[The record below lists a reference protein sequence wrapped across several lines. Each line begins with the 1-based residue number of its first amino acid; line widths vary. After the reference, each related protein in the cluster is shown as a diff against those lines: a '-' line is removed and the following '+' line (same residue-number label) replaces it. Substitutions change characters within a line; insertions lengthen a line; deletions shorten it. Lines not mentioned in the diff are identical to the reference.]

1 VGTISGLA
9 GRTYEDRLKELEI
22 VTLEERR
29 HQMDIQTY
37 KILSGKERV
46 DPNCWFTM
54 ASDSERVTRQSAD
67 PLNIRPGAPRL
78 DIRRIFYSQRVA
90 DSWNSV
96 PHDIKNSVSVTA
108 LKNAY
113 RRHRDAM
120 LAPA

>member
-1 VGTISGLA
+1 MISGLA
-9 GRTYEDRLKELEI
+9 GRMYEDRLKELGI

-29 HQMDIQTY
+29 HQMDMLQTY
-37 KILSGKERV
+37 KILSGREKV
-46 DPNCWFTM
+46 DPSCWFTM

-67 PLNIRPGAPRL
+67 PLNIRPGALRL
-78 DIRRIFYSQRVA
+78 HIRRYFYSQRVV

-96 PHDIKNSVSVTA
+96 PHDIEKSVSVIA
-108 LKNAY
+108 FKNAY

>member
-1 VGTISGLA
+1 MISGLA

-29 HQMDIQTY
+29 HQMDMLQTY
-37 KILSGKERV
+37 KILSGKERMG
-46 DPNCWFTM
+46 PNCWFTM
-54 ASDSERVTRQSAD
+54 AGDSERVTRQSAD

-78 DIRRIFYSQRVA
+78 DIRRYFYSQRVA

-108 LKNAY
+108 LKSAY